1 MGKSVTVEM
10 DEATYKQLE
19 MFAQQR
25 HDKLQEAI
33 TEAIKAYMVHREIYM
48 KDPFFQIGK
57 AGRSGLGNLAE
68 AHDRYLY
75 GVEDH
80 A

>member
-10 DEATYKQLE
+10 DEATYKELE

-25 HDKLQEAI
+25 DDKLQEAI
-33 TEAIKAYMVHREIYM
+33 TEAVKSYMAHREAYM

-75 GVEDH
+75 GVEDD